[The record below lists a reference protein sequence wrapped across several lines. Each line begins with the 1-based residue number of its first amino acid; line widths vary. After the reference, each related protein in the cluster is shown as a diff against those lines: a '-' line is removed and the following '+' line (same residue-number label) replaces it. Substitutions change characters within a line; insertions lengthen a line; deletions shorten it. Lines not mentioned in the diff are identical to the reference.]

1 MDELLTIGEFSQ
13 ACGLSAKVLRT
24 YAADGLLPP
33 AAVDRGSGYRY
44 YTPDQVPRA
53 RTIALLRRAG
63 TPLRDIARFLARP
76 TAELLDQWERD
87 LDAEATTRRLALA
100 DVRRSFRDHEP
111 PGQPSGWLA
120 DQPASPLSAASAS
133 EAGIGRA
140 VNQDAVLLGDG
151 VFAVADG
158 LGERGEIAS
167 MLAVEV
173 FQASFAAG
181 GRTGDSAA
189 AACRAAGRAVWRRAQ
204 DAADPTMGSTLTAVW
219 VSQGDEPSL
228 TVIGV
233 GDSRAYLIAGGA
245 ARRLTRDD
253 TLVAGLVRAGVL
265 SEQEA
270 RADPRRSLLTR
281 ALGPAPDVE
290 PSLTRVR
297 YEPGDRVLLC
307 TDGLSAGLGDQE
319 IAAALAQAHQ
329 GSEAVAA
336 LLRLARDRGGQD
348 DASAVVVDTPARSA
362 AP

>member
-1 MDELLTIGEFSQ
+1 VDELLTIGEFSQ

-24 YAADGLLPP
+24 YAADGLLQP

-44 YTPDQVPRA
+44 YAPDQVPRA
-53 RTIALLRRAG
+53 QTIALLRRAG
-63 TPLRDIARFLARP
+63 TPLRDIARFLAQP
-76 TAELLDQWERD
+76 AAELLDQWERD
-87 LDAEATTRRLALA
+87 LDAEAAARRRALA
-100 DVRRSFRDHEP
+100 DIRRTFGGRETPDQLTGLLT
-111 PGQPSGWLA
+111 GQMT
-120 DQPASPLSAASAS
+120 AASAS
-133 EAGIGRA
+133 EAGSGRA

-167 MLAVEV
+167 VLAVEV

-181 GRTGDSAA
+181 GRTASSIAE
-189 AACRAAGRAVWRRAQ
+189 ACRAAGRAVWRRSQ
-204 DAADPTMGSTLTAVW
+204 DAAEPTMGSTLTAVW
-219 VSQGDEPSL
+219 ISTGDDPAL
-228 TVIGV
+228 TVASV
-233 GDSRAYLIAGGA
+233 GDSRAYLVSGGA

-281 ALGPAPDVE
+281 ALGPGPDVE
-290 PSLTRVR
+290 PGLTQVR

-307 TDGLSAGLGDQE
+307 TDGLSAELGDQE
-319 IAAALAQAHQ
+319 IAAALEPAHQ
-329 GSEAVAA
+329 SSEAVAA
-336 LLRLARDRGGQD
+336 LLRLARERGGQD
-348 DASAVVVDTPARSA
+348 DASAVVVDTLARSA